1 MGRAEQTK
9 KREQELKALEMEFR
23 DLLVGAL
30 RQCSDGGTGVFLL
43 SQKAENLGWSRF
55 VWPVTKDLEVLGER
69 IRDLRTLLDMPLEES
84 IYGVFLKYC
93 NINGANA
100 PGGAKR
106 AKQLLAEIGL
116 DS

>member
-1 MGRAEQTK
+1 MGRVEQTE
-9 KREQELKALEMEFR
+9 KREQELKSLEMEFR

-55 VWPVTKDLEVLGER
+55 VWPVTKELELLGER
-69 IRDLRTLLDMPLEES
+69 IRVLRTSLHMPIEES

-93 NINGANA
+93 NIDGANA

-106 AKQLLAEIGL
+106 AKQLLTEIGVE
-116 DS
+116 